1 MYTTK
6 SVPKI
11 EVYEALH
18 GLNQGVEQLIRSL
31 TVLQRAG
38 LDLPFINGQKTLM
51 EALRTEANQKILEAL
66 TEQERQDWAGFQK
79 KRLHDSGRGPV
90 LVLADDGR

>member
-1 MYTTK
+1 VHTTK

-18 GLNQGVEQLIRSL
+18 GLNQSVEQLIRSL

-51 EALRTEANQKILEAL
+51 EALRTEANQKILGVL
-66 TEQERQDWAGFQK
+66 TEQERQDWASFQK
-79 KRLHDSGRGPV
+79 KRVNDSPRGPA
-90 LVLADDGR
+90 LVPADDGR